1 MDTIAQ
7 PNPEA
12 AAISSV
18 AAPSEAVSTG
28 TQRLAAIDLLRGIA
42 MLLMAIDHWAA
53 FARINVTA
61 EGYDGVRPALGNP
74 LEVLVGLVT
83 NLSSG
88 IFFALAGTSIALF
101 ENSRRKRGWSEWQIT
116 RFLLIRAA
124 ILLVFDQVI
133 NMIGWSVRGVFLI
146 EVLTAIAFSMIV
158 LAFIRL
164 LPLRVVAVLGAA
176 LFIGYPL
183 LVSLFPHNPDQP
195 LSIITTILVQN
206 YREGFI
212 QVETPLLARLSL
224 MLGGYVMGRLLT
236 NRTVQI
242 SPRWLWIAGGGL
254 VAWLVLRLG
263 LLQGYGDF
271 LPYQAGGPWIDLLI
285 DSKHPPSLTFLLF
298 NMSISLAL
306 LVLLNSMSSWL
317 ANTRLSWV
325 LTVLGQTALFFFI
338 VHMLFYKTLEV
349 ILRGNPIVP
358 VGDPVLRLLIETALT
373 MVVLV
378 PICAVYRNLRRKH
391 AILSYL

>member
-61 EGYDGVRPALGNP
+61 EGYDGVRPALGSP

-101 ENSRRKRGWSEWQIT
+101 ENSRRKRGWTEWQIT

>member
-116 RFLLIRAA
+116 RFLLIRAG

-133 NMIGWSVRGVFLI
+133 NMIGWSVRGAFLI

>member
-61 EGYDGVRPALGNP
+61 EGYDGVRPALGSP

-263 LLQGYGDF
+263 LLQGYGDI

>member
-263 LLQGYGDF
+263 LLQGYGDI

>member
-61 EGYDGVRPALGNP
+61 EGYDGVRPALGSP

-116 RFLLIRAA
+116 RFLLIRAG

-133 NMIGWSVRGVFLI
+133 NMIGWSVRGAFLI

>member
-61 EGYDGVRPALGNP
+61 EGYDGVRPALGSP

>member
-1 MDTIAQ
+1 
-7 PNPEA
+7 
-12 AAISSV
+12 
-18 AAPSEAVSTG
+18 
-28 TQRLAAIDLLRGIA
+28 
-42 MLLMAIDHWAA
+42 
-53 FARINVTA
+53 
-61 EGYDGVRPALGNP
+61 
-74 LEVLVGLVT
+74 
-83 NLSSG
+83 
-88 IFFALAGTSIALF
+88 
-101 ENSRRKRGWSEWQIT
+101 
-116 RFLLIRAA
+116 
-124 ILLVFDQVI
+124 
-133 NMIGWSVRGVFLI
+133 
-146 EVLTAIAFSMIV
+146 
-158 LAFIRL
+158 
-164 LPLRVVAVLGAA
+164 
-176 LFIGYPL
+176 
-183 LVSLFPHNPDQP
+183 
-195 LSIITTILVQN
+195 
-206 YREGFI
+206 
-212 QVETPLLARLSL
+212 
-224 MLGGYVMGRLLT
+224 GYVMGRLLT

-378 PICAVYRNLRRKH
+378 PICAVYRNLQSEEHTSELQSREN
-391 AILSYL
+391 L

>member
-61 EGYDGVRPALGNP
+61 EGYDGVRPALGSP

-271 LPYQAGGPWIDLLI
+271 LPYQAGAPWIDLLI